1 MEVTKV
7 LIYEELQ
14 GVRVCQED
22 RKGNNSNLIFLNRKK
37 SFLHSKTNE
46 LDQDSDWGSG
56 PGF

>member
-37 SFLHSKTNE
+37 SFLQSKTNE
-46 LDQDSDWGSG
+46 LDQDSD
-56 PGF
+56 